1 MSVRALIFVFVALA
15 IGVAVGHYALP
26 RSLTPAASE
35 ASANGGEDDAARAA
49 SRAMTFT
56 QPKAPVP

>member
-1 MSVRALIFVFVALA
+1 MSRRTLILIALFALIAGIAIGRYALA
-15 IGVAVGHYALP
+15 PNPAPAVSARGTGAQDGV
-26 RSLTPAASE
+26 E
-35 ASANGGEDDAARAA
+35 KAA

>member
-35 ASANGGEDDAARAA
+35 ASA
-49 SRAMTFT
+49 MTFT
-56 QPKAPVP
+56 QPKAPMP